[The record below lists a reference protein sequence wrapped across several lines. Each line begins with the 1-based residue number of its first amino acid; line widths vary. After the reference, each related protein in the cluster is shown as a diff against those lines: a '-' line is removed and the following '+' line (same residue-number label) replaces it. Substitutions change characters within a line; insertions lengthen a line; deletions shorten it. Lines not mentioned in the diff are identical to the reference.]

1 MKRYSLHDPYF
12 ESELRECA
20 DGYLVDYEDVEKLQQ
35 QNAELLAVLKLLL
48 SDARHIAR
56 NADMDPD
63 RNAFAVAVATIAEVE
78 GNNT

>member
-35 QNAELLAVLKLLL
+35 QNADLLAALKEITKVNE
-48 SDARHIAR
+48 SSAVKTYQRMEEIAL
-56 NADMDPD
+56 NA
-63 RNAFAVAVATIAEVE
+63 IAKTE
-78 GNNT
+78 GKNT

>member
-35 QNAELLAVLKLLL
+35 QNEDLLTALKELRDWYSREVGLPSVNANRAIAAAEGG
-48 SDARHIAR
+48 
-56 NADMDPD
+56 
-63 RNAFAVAVATIAEVE
+63 T
-78 GNNT
+78 T